1 MLEDLR
7 ANGWSLRPC
16 CMVAAYRIAHFCS
29 VWRKKNIINN
39 LWAAGS
45 GAVPHHHRMPVWL

>member
-29 VWRKKNIINN
+29 VWRKKI
-39 LWAAGS
+39 S
-45 GAVPHHHRMPVWL
+45 

>member
-16 CMVAAYRIAHFCS
+16 CMVVAYRIAHFAPS
-29 VWRKKNIINN
+29 GVKKYHKQPVGRPG
-39 LWAAGS
+39 AGD
-45 GAVPHHHRMPVWL
+45 VPPYHRMPVWL

>member
-29 VWRKKNIINN
+29 VWRKKHHKQPVGCPG
-39 LWAAGS
+39 AGDVS
-45 GAVPHHHRMPVWL
+45 PYHRMPVWL

>member
-16 CMVAAYRIAHFCS
+16 CMVAAYRIAHFAPS
-29 VWRKKNIINN
+29 GVKKI
-39 LWAAGS
+39 S
-45 GAVPHHHRMPVWL
+45 

>member
-16 CMVAAYRIAHFCS
+16 CMVAAYRIAPFFS
-29 VWRKKNIINN
+29 QDGSIFAPSGVKKI
-39 LWAAGS
+39 S
-45 GAVPHHHRMPVWL
+45 